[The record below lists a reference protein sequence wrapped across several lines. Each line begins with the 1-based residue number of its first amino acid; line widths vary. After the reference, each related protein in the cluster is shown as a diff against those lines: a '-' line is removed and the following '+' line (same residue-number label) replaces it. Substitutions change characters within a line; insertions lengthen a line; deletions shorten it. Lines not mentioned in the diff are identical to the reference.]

1 MIKNVVDTCLRWG
14 RQLEG
19 DHVPLH
25 QLFVILDLALRHGLR
40 TGRRGVML
48 LGARREVWDLVQVVE
63 ARDPGA
69 QDITDTVRQLTT
81 VNTPAGRSAMLT
93 TLNRNISNVMLSFLF
108 KYRIIVLQ
116 SPRLAAAGGDAEEA
130 G

>member
-93 TLNRNISNVMLSFLF
+93 TLNRNIPKI
-108 KYRIIVLQ
+108 KYFPFQISYFRIIVF
-116 SPRLAAAGGDAEEA
+116 AGSAPGC
-130 G
+130 GWR

>member
-19 DHVPLH
+19 DNVPLH

-69 QDITDTVRQLTT
+69 QDITDTVRQLSTL
-81 VNTPAGRSAMLT
+81 NTPAGRSAMLR
-93 TLNRNISNVMLSFLF
+93 TLIEVFVF
-108 KYRIIVLQ
+108 KYLITYTFLSVLQ
-116 SPRLAAAGGDAEEA
+116 GPRLAAAGGDAEEA
-130 G
+130 C

>member
-108 KYRIIVLQ
+108 KYRIIV
-116 SPRLAAAGGDAEEA
+116 PAGSAPGC
-130 G
+130 GWR

>member
-25 QLFVILDLALRHGLR
+25 QLFVTLDLALRHGLR

-108 KYRIIVLQ
+108 KYRIV
-116 SPRLAAAGGDAEEA
+116 PAGSAPGC
-130 G
+130 GWR

>member
-108 KYRIIVLQ
+108 KYRIIVP
-116 SPRLAAAGGDAEEA
+116 SGSAPGCGWR
-130 G
+130 

>member
-19 DHVPLH
+19 DNVPLH

-69 QDITDTVRQLTT
+69 QDITDTVRQLST
-81 VNTPAGRSAMLT
+81 VNTPAGRSAMLRR
-93 TLNRNISNVMLSFLF
+93 LIKVFVF
-108 KYRIIVLQ
+108 KYLIITYTFLSVLQ
-116 SPRLAAAGGDAEEA
+116 GPRLAAAGGDAEEA
-130 G
+130 C

>member
-19 DHVPLH
+19 DNVPLH

-69 QDITDTVRQLTT
+69 QDITDTVRQLSTL
-81 VNTPAGRSAMLT
+81 NTPAGRSAMLRT
-93 TLNRNISNVMLSFLF
+93 WIEVFVF
-108 KYRIIVLQ
+108 KYLITFTFLSVLQ
-116 SPRLAAAGGDAEEA
+116 GPRLAAAGGDAEEA
-130 G
+130 C

>member
-19 DHVPLH
+19 DNVPLH

-69 QDITDTVRQLTT
+69 QDITDTVRQLST
-81 VNTPAGRSAMLT
+81 VNTPAGRSAML
-93 TLNRNISNVMLSFLF
+93 RRMINVFVF
-108 KYRIIVLQ
+108 KYLIKYNLLLSLQ
-116 SPRLAAAGGDAEEA
+116 GPRLAAAGGDAEEA
-130 G
+130 C

>member
-1 MIKNVVDTCLRWG
+1 M
-14 RQLEG
+14 
-19 DHVPLH
+19 PLH

-69 QDITDTVRQLTT
+69 QDITDTVRQLSTI
-81 VNTPAGRSAMLT
+81 NTPAGRSAMLR
-93 TLNRNISNVMLSFLF
+93 TLIEVFVF
-108 KYRIIVLQ
+108 KYLITYTFLSVLQ
-116 SPRLAAAGGDAEEA
+116 GPRLAAAGGDAEEA
-130 G
+130 C

>member
-19 DHVPLH
+19 DNVPLH

-69 QDITDTVRQLTT
+69 QDITDTVRQLST
-81 VNTPAGRSAMLT
+81 VNTPAGRSAMLRRLIKVLVFKYLIT
-93 TLNRNISNVMLSFLF
+93 CTFFLSFL
-108 KYRIIVLQ
+108 Q
-116 SPRLAAAGGDAEEA
+116 GPRLAAAGGDAEEA
-130 G
+130 C

>member
-93 TLNRNISNVMLSFLF
+93 TLNRYISLKLSFLS
-108 KYRIIVLQ
+108 KYRIIVL
-116 SPRLAAAGGDAEEA
+116 AGSAPGC
-130 G
+130 GWR

>member
-25 QLFVILDLALRHGLR
+25 QLFVVLDLALRHGLR

-93 TLNRNISNVMLSFLF
+93 TLNRNISNVMLSFLL
-108 KYRIIVLQ
+108 KDRIIV
-116 SPRLAAAGGDAEEA
+116 PAGSAPGC
-130 G
+130 GWR